1 MDWKVLGRKLK
12 ITHGKVLSKL
22 CLFALLV
29 LADLKPA
36 YLVDVCFLSIAQAN
50 MLLDELCK
58 FVGRDRSS
66 VKAMELGSDIFLI
79 NEQLVRDRLQS
90 MIMLLSDGSPGCKPF
105 TVIHLDRDMSS
116 SVIADEHVQTYP
128 GDACDES
135 FAGSLGDFSQLLFT
149 SLPGDS
155 ISLPINTTIFQ
166 SLGGPTI
173 AGILL
178 GYPCIYKATPLTSPD
193 VNNDDDSQLYAY
205 ASRKLSYRTVR
216 KITISATI
224 ATNDSFLSQWNP
236 VSSGPMTVPVY
247 EFTIPAPSH
256 RSLVID
262 RVSEVIGIFYDNLPV
277 AFDRALLAFSGWQRS
292 DELWD
297 TEGITL

>member
-1 MDWKVLGRKLK
+1 MDWRALGRKLK
-12 ITHGKVLSKL
+12 VAQGKLLSKL

-36 YLVDVCFLSIAQAN
+36 YLIDVCFLTIAQAN
-50 MLLDELCK
+50 MLLDELCMV
-58 FVGRDRSS
+58 VGRDRSS
-66 VKAMELGSDIFLI
+66 VKAMEIGSDIFLI

-90 MIMLLSDGSPGCKPF
+90 MIMLLSNGSEEGKSF
-105 TVIHLDRDMSS
+105 TIIHLDRDTSS
-116 SVIADEHVQTYP
+116 SAIADEHIQTYP
-128 GDACDES
+128 DDACDES
-135 FAGSLGDFSQLLFT
+135 FAGSLDDFSQLLFT
-149 SLPGDS
+149 SPPGGS
-155 ISLPINTTIFQ
+155 ISLPTNTTIFQ

-178 GYPCIYKATPLTSPD
+178 GYPCIYKATPLTGPD

-216 KITISATI
+216 KITISATVS
-224 ATNDSFLSQWNP
+224 TSDSFLSQWCP
-236 VSSGPMTVPVY
+236 VGRGSMTVPVY
-247 EFTIPAPSH
+247 EFTIPVPSH

-262 RVSEVIGIFYDNLPV
+262 RISEVIDIFYCHLPV
-277 AFDRALLAFSGWQRS
+277 ACDSAVLTFSGWRRS